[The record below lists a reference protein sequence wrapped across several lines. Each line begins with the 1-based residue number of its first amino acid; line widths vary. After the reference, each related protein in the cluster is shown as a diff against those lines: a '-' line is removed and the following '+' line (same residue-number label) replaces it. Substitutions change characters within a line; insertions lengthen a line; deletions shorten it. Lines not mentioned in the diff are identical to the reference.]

1 MLQLLKLAA
10 RNLRRNRRRTAI
22 TLVALVFGVMVMV
35 GLRGFINGMQNMI
48 VENLV
53 YGQAGAIQIHKQGY
67 FENVLSSPLTLDMP
81 DGPEVRKKILSV
93 KGVTAVA
100 PRIQFGAMLSL
111 PDKVLPE
118 GVQRELTEAEKG
130 KTSFFLATGID
141 PEAEMKVVPRRA
153 TWLKSG
159 GQMFSSADADEMVL
173 NADFAS
179 GMDAKVQPKASRTPD
194 VSQWP

>member
-53 YGQAGAIQIHKQGY
+53 YGQAGAIQVHKQGY
-67 FENVLSSPLTLDMP
+67 FENVLSSPLTLDMEDSP
-81 DGPEVRKKILSV
+81 ALRQKMLGV

-100 PRIQFGAMLSL
+100 PRIQFGAMLST
-111 PDKVLPE
+111 PDKQVPE
-118 GVQRELTEAEKG
+118 GRELTEAEKG
-130 KTSFFLATGID
+130 KTSFFLATGVD
-141 PEAEMKVVPRRA
+141 PVAEAQVV
-153 TWLKSG
+153 
-159 GQMFSSADADEMVL
+159 
-173 NADFAS
+173 
-179 GMDAKVQPKASRTPD
+179 
-194 VSQWP
+194 